1 MKSRAL
7 QVLAKLTEL
16 TLFLTELSYG
26 IVMVNDD
33 KKKVKKMEK
42 LRVMFLCSGNSCRSQ
57 MAEGWARALA
67 DDRLEV
73 KSAGI
78 EAHGQ
83 NPDAIKVMAEVGIDI
98 SHQESI
104 RVNGEMLEWA
114 DLLVTLCD
122 HAEEQCP
129 LVSPQTQKVHL
140 PLANPAK
147 WKGSDMERLDLFR
160 ETREKVRRRVEF
172 VLEQVALEAVV

>member
-1 MKSRAL
+1 MRL
-7 QVLAKLTEL
+7 QKRGWV
-16 TLFLTELSYG
+16 
-26 IVMVNDD
+26 
-33 KKKVKKMEK
+33 MEK
-42 LRVMFLCSGNSCRSQ
+42 LRVMFLCTGNSCRSQ

-67 DDRLEV
+67 EEHIEI

-83 NPDAIKVMAEVGIDI
+83 NSNAIKVMAEVGIDI
-98 SHQESI
+98 SVQESI

-129 LVSPQTQKVHL
+129 LLSPHTVKMHL
-140 PLANPAK
+140 PLPNPARL
-147 WKGSDMERLDLFR
+147 KGDEFEVLHMFR
-160 ETREKVRRRVEF
+160 ETREKVRQRVEF